1 MIFFKYCLTCLLCF
15 LSLHAAARQDTA
27 IYRITLTVSGQPL
40 PHVLSLLEEQ
50 TPFRFFYDVALLDS
64 ILIDVAV
71 NNQPLEKGLDLIFRN
86 TTLQYAIDAQKNI
99 FITTGKKIITELPPG
114 MISSGKK
121 IPDHVFPSVIME
133 EEKSRVAQKA
143 TLENKL
149 YEIGNKTSFLT
160 PGNANMAGYVRDDK
174 TGEPIIGVSLYIDQ
188 PRIAVQTDQY
198 GYYSITLPKGRHV
211 LNVQSLGKRDTRRL
225 IMLYGDGKLNIELH
239 DQVLTLKEVIISAS
253 KARNVKEVQLGVER
267 ISILSI
273 RQVPTVFGESDL
285 LRVVLTLPGVKS
297 VGEASTGFNVRGG
310 AADQNLILFN
320 DATIYNP
327 SHFFGFF
334 SAFNP
339 DVVKEVELYKSSIP
353 SKYGGRLSSV
363 LDITGR
369 EGNKKNVA
377 GSAGIG
383 VVTSRFNIE
392 GPLVKD
398 KSAFIFGARTTYAN
412 WLLGLL
418 PDEYNKSKASFFDLN
433 LLMNHELDK
442 DNHVYLTGY
451 YSQDRFRLNSDTT
464 YGYSNKNISVKWK
477 HAFNNKLYSVLTVGY
492 DGYSYHIS
500 SNNQPVSAYKL
511 NFDIAQFNSKVDF
524 NYYVN
529 SNHTIDFGISSIRYR
544 LRPGSFQPDDEQSLV
559 KPSVLEPEHAR
570 ESAVYAGD
578 KFNIST
584 ALSLNYGIRYSF
596 YQYLGPQ
603 SIVRYADGMP
613 KSESSVLDSVAYGRG
628 RVINSYHGP
637 EYRLAL
643 RYLIT
648 GNLSIKVGYNSLRQY
663 IHMLS
668 NTTAISP
675 TDIWKLSDPNI
686 RPEHGDQLSLGL
698 YRNFKSNTIE
708 TSVEVYYKR
717 LKDYLDFKSG
727 ASLLLN
733 HSIETEVLPTRG
745 KAYGLELMVKKPTG
759 KLNGWI
765 SYTYAR
771 TYLQT
776 SDSTAGEMVN
786 RGEYYPANFDKPHD
800 VTFVGNYRLSHRFS
814 VSLNATYSTGRPIT
828 LPIGRYSYGGSERA
842 LYSDR
847 NEYRVPD
854 YFRTDFSMNILGN
867 HKVKQKT
874 HNSWTIGIYNIT
886 ARKNAYSV
894 YFVSE
899 NGAINGY
906 KLAIFGGAIPFV
918 NFNIRF

>member
-1 MIFFKYCLTCLLCF
+1 MTLIKSCCFILLF
-15 LSLHAAARQDTA
+15 VVSLNVIAQSDTSTRVTIA
-27 IYRITLTVSGQPL
+27 VERQPL
-40 PHVLSLLEEQ
+40 TEVLKLMEER
-50 TPFRFFYDVALLDS
+50 TGFRFYYDATLLDS
-64 ILIDVAV
+64 IVLNV
-71 NNQPLEKGLDLIFRN
+71 NLKDQPLEKALDQLLKN
-86 TTLQYAIDAQKNI
+86 TTLQYAIDQQKNI
-99 FITTGKKIITELPPG
+99 FITPGKKIVTELPPG
-114 MISSGKK
+114 LFGGKSEVAS
-121 IPDHVFPSVIME
+121 HSFPAVVVE
-133 EEKSRVAQKA
+133 EEKTQVAQKA

-149 YEIGNKTSFLT
+149 YEIGNKTSSLT
-160 PGNANMAGYVRDDK
+160 AGNANLAGYVRDDK

-188 PRIAVQTDQY
+188 PRISVQTDQY

-211 LNVQSLGKRDTRRL
+211 LNIQSLGKRDTRRL
-225 IMLYGDGKLNIELH
+225 IMLFSDGKLNIELH
-239 DQVLTLKEVIISAS
+239 DQVMTLKEVIISAS

-267 ISILSI
+267 INILSI
-273 RQVPTVFGESDL
+273 KQVPTVFGESDL

-353 SKYGGRLSSV
+353 AKYGGRLSSV

-369 EGNKKNVA
+369 EGNKKNIT
-377 GSAGIG
+377 GSAGLG
-383 VVTSRFNIE
+383 LVTSRFNIE

-418 PDEYNKSKASFFDLN
+418 PDEYKKSKASFFDLN
-433 LLMNHELDK
+433 LLLNHELNK
-442 DNHVYLTGY
+442 NNHLYLTGY
-451 YSQDRFRLNSDTT
+451 FSQDRFRLNSDTT
-464 YGYSNKNISVKWK
+464 YGYSNKNISLKWK
-477 HAFNNKLYSVLTVGY
+477 HAFSNKLYSVLTVGY
-492 DGYSYHIS
+492 DGYSYGIS
-500 SNNQPVSAYKL
+500 SNSQPITAYKL
-511 NFDIAQFNSKVDF
+511 KFDIAQLNSKVDF

-529 SNHTIDFGISSIRYR
+529 SNHTVDFGISSIRYQ
-544 LRPGSFQPDDEQSLV
+544 LHPGTYKPDGDQSLV
-559 KPSVLEPEHAR
+559 IPSIVESEHAR
-570 ESAVYAGD
+570 ESAIYAGD
-578 KFNIST
+578 KFNISS

-603 SIVRYADGMP
+603 NIVRYADGIP
-613 KSESSVLDSVAYGRG
+613 KTESSILDSVVYNQGS
-628 RVINSYHGP
+628 VINSYHGP
-637 EYRLAL
+637 EYRIAL
-643 RYLIT
+643 RYLLT
-648 GNLSIKVGYNSLRQY
+648 DNFSIKVGYNSLRQY

-686 RPEHGDQLSLGL
+686 KPEFGDQVSLGF
-698 YRNFKSNTIE
+698 YKNFKSNTIE
-708 TSVEVYYKR
+708 TSVEAYYKR
-717 LKDYLDFKSG
+717 LKDYLDYKS
-727 ASLLLN
+727 AATLLLN

-745 KAYGLELMVKKPTG
+745 KAYGLEFMIKKPTG
-759 KLNGWI
+759 KLNGWL
-765 SYTYAR
+765 SYTYSR
-771 TYLQT
+771 TFLQT
-776 SDSTAGEMVN
+776 TDSSAGEMIN

-814 VSLNATYSTGRPIT
+814 LSLNATYSTGRPIT
-828 LPIGRYSYGGSERA
+828 LPIGRYTYGGSERA

-847 NEYRVPD
+847 NEFRIPD
-854 YFRTDFSMNILGN
+854 YFRTDFSMNIQGN

-886 ARKNAYSV
+886 ARKNAYSA

-906 KLAIFGGAIPFV
+906 KLSIFGGAIPFI

>member
-1 MIFFKYCLTCLLCF
+1 MTLLKNCC
-15 LSLHAAARQDTA
+15 LSLYMLLSLMASAQQDTVV
-27 IYRITLTVSGQPL
+27 RITLTAEN
-40 PHVLSLLEEQ
+40 LSLPRALKQVENQ
-50 TPFRFFYDVALLDS
+50 SPFRFYYDEQLLDS
-64 ILIDVAV
+64 IIV
-71 NNQPLEKGLDLIFRN
+71 NVSVLDQPLEITLEQLLKN
-86 TTLQYAIDAQKNI
+86 TTLQFSIDQQKNI
-99 FITTGKKIITELPPG
+99 FITQGKKIITELPPG
-114 MISSGKK
+114 LLSQAAENTRHS
-121 IPDHVFPSVIME
+121 FPTVIADE
-133 EEKSRVAQKA
+133 ATIQTVQKA

-149 YEIGNKTSFLT
+149 YEIGNKTSSMVA
-160 PGNANMAGYVRDDK
+160 GNANLAGYVRDDK
-174 TGEPIIGVSLYIDQ
+174 TGEPIIGVSLYVDQ
-188 PRIAVQTDQY
+188 PRVSVQTDQY

-211 LNVQSLGKRDTRRL
+211 VNIQSLGKRDTRRL

-267 ISILSI
+267 INIISIK
-273 RQVPTVFGESDL
+273 QVPTVFGESDL

-320 DATIYNP
+320 DATVYNP

-369 EGNKKNVA
+369 EGNKKNIT
-377 GSAGIG
+377 GSAGLGI
-383 VVTSRFNIE
+383 VTSRFNIE

-418 PDEYNKSKASFFDLN
+418 PDEYKKSKASFFDLN
-433 LLMNHELDK
+433 LLMNHELNK
-442 DNHVYLTGY
+442 DNHLYLTAY
-451 YSQDRFRLNSDTT
+451 FSRDRFRLNSDTT
-464 YGYSNKNISVKWK
+464 YGYSNRNVSIKWK
-477 HAFNNKLYSVLTVGY
+477 HAFSNKLYSVLTVGY
-492 DGYSYHIS
+492 DGYRYDIA
-500 SNNQPVSAYKL
+500 SNKHPLAAYSLK
-511 NFDIAQFNSKVDF
+511 FEIAQFNTKADF

-529 SNHTIDFGISSIRYR
+529 SNHTIDFGISSIRYQ
-544 LRPGSFQPDDEQSLV
+544 LRPGTFSPDGEQSLV
-559 KPSVLEPEHAR
+559 NPSVVETEHAR
-570 ESAVYAGD
+570 ESALYAGD
-578 KFNIST
+578 KFNISPL
-584 ALSLNYGIRYSF
+584 LSLNYGIRYSF

-603 SIVRYADGMP
+603 NIVHYAPGMP
-613 KSESSVLDSVAYGRG
+613 KSTSTAMDSVNYSKGN
-628 RVINSYHGP
+628 VISTYHGP
-637 EYRLAL
+637 EYRVAL
-643 RYLIT
+643 RYLVT
-648 GNLSIKVGYNSLRQY
+648 DNFSIKAGYNSLRQY

-686 RPEHGDQLSLGL
+686 KPEYGDQVSAGL
-698 YRNFKSNTIE
+698 YKNFKSNTIE

-717 LKDYLDFKSG
+717 LKNYLDYKSG
-727 ASLLLN
+727 ASLFLN

-745 KAYGLELMVKKPTG
+745 KAYGLEFMIKKPTG
-759 KLNGWI
+759 KLNGWL
-765 SYTYAR
+765 SYTYSR
-771 TYLQT
+771 TFLQ
-776 SDSTAGEMVN
+776 SIDSSAGEMIN

-814 VSLNATYSTGRPIT
+814 ISLNATYSTGRPIT
-828 LPIGRYSYGGSERA
+828 LPIGRYSYGGSQRA

-854 YFRTDFSMNILGN
+854 YFRTDFSMNIQGN

-874 HNSWTIGIYNIT
+874 HNSWTIGIYNLT